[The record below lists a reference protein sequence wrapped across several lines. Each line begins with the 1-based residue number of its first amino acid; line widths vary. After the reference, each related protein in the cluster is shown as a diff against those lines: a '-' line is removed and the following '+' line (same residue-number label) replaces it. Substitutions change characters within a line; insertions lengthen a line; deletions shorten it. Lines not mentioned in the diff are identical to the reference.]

1 MTLDESRAT
10 SPNVPLLL
18 GALEA
23 HSIRY
28 VLIGS
33 VAAQAYGVDVQ
44 PGDLD
49 IAPALD
55 ADNLARLA
63 QLLLEVDACLP
74 ESDVVGQWEVQPGG
88 ERKWISHLATP
99 KDL

>member
-1 MTLDESRAT
+1 MTCDESRAT
-10 SPNVPLLL
+10 SPNIPLLL

-23 HSIRY
+23 HSISY

-55 ADNLARLA
+55 ADNLAFALGLGEEMVDEKKARLRRQKEMEWDND
-63 QLLLEVDACLP
+63 QLD
-74 ESDVVGQWEVQPGG
+74 DDDQP
-88 ERKWISHLATP
+88 
-99 KDL
+99 